1 MKIIYYK
8 SNLIRLSGL
17 ILILMLNA
25 CVSKYAFETSQIVP
39 AARGSVK
46 VKKDGNSNYLIK
58 VFVSNLAEV
67 TRLQP
72 PKQSY
77 VIWMVGD
84 ENITK
89 NIGKIN
95 SSSSMLSSKLQASF
109 QTVSVS
115 KPHRI
120 FITAEDNA
128 DITVPGSMIILST
141 AQF

>member
-1 MKIIYYK
+1 MKITNHK

-25 CVSKYAFETSQIVP
+25 CASKYAFETSQTVP
-39 AARGSVK
+39 AARGTVK
-46 VKKDGNSNYLIK
+46 VKKDGNNNYLIK

-89 NIGKIN
+89 NIGKIT
-95 SSSSMLSSKLQASF
+95 SSSNMLSSKLQASF
-109 QTVSVS
+109 QTVSAS

-120 FITAEDNA
+120 FTAEDNT